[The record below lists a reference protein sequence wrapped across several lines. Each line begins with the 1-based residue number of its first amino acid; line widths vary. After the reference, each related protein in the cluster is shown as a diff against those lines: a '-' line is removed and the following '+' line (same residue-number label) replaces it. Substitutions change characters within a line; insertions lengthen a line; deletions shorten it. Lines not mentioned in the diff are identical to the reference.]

1 MSDVL
6 EGATVTDWTLLEGI
20 EPESATFPAAATVAG
35 KKIWVFH
42 LDNGGYRGV
51 QQNCPHQR
59 VEFGVAK
66 LISGQTMI
74 RCALHGFTY
83 RLADGSPVNCRTA
96 PIEVYEVR
104 EQEGALHARP
114 ALSGKSDKGEDS

>member
-1 MSDVL
+1 MRDVL
-6 EGATVTDWTLLEGI
+6 EGTPVTDWTLLEGV
-20 EPESATFPAAATVAG
+20 EAERATYPVAAKVAG
-35 KKIWVFH
+35 KKIWVFR
-42 LDNGGYRGV
+42 LDRGGYRGV
-51 QQNCPHQR
+51 QQYCPHQR
-59 VEFGVAK
+59 MELGVAK
-66 LISGQTMI
+66 LISGQTLI
-74 RCALHGFTY
+74 RCALHGYTY